1 MDQWTYRVKA
11 AFGKGQQAMLLWLV
25 RQDRQY
31 SHASTRFM
39 MLAWVGCIGLPL
51 YYVVWTWWFPQEFES
66 LWLRLA
72 GAALCLPAVCS
83 RQPFPPK
90 VMKVY
95 IFIGVTYVLPF
106 FFSFMYLMN
115 HGAAVWTQSLLIG
128 LIVLFHFDTRWA
140 LCSYL
145 VGTTLACVAFSLVD
159 DPAFLLSHDVL
170 EQLPLYGFTIL
181 IVSIAKV
188 GRRVLAQ
195 EKLAG
200 MAHGLAAVSHELRTP
215 LVTIDANARGI
226 NRRLGKPGMPGEADW
241 HAMSEAMARIQF
253 EVRHM
258 NHMIDLFLLSATA
271 VNQQLEANEYV
282 SMADV
287 VESVIKRYP
296 FTGNSQRNA
305 VTVDIRADF
314 TFAGRYELSVVI
326 VLNLLRNA
334 LKALHRA
341 GKGRIRIVVDGARKT
356 PRLLFIDTGCGI
368 APSQLPLVFERF
380 YSYPPSSGSG
390 IGLALCKEIV
400 KAWHASIRVTSRE
413 HGYTM
418 FVLEFPKVQ
427 LAAPAPAPALAA

>member
-1 MDQWTYRVKA
+1 MAQWMHTVKA
-11 AFGKGQQAMLLWLV
+11 AVSKKQQSMLLWLV

-39 MLAWVGCIGLPL
+39 MLAWVGCIALPL
-51 YYVVWTWWFPQEFES
+51 YYVVWTWWFPQEYES
-66 LWLRLA
+66 LPLRLF
-72 GAALCLPAVCS
+72 GAALCLPAVWS
-83 RQPFPPK
+83 REPFPPK
-90 VMKVY
+90 VMPAY
-95 IFIGVTYVLPF
+95 IFVSVTYVLPF
-106 FFSFMYLMN
+106 FFTFMYLMN
-115 HGAAVWTQSLLIG
+115 HGTAVWTQSLLIG
-128 LIVLFHFDTRWA
+128 LIVLFHFDTFWA

-145 VGTTLACVAFSLVD
+145 AGTALACLAFALVG
-159 DPAFLLSHDVL
+159 DPAFLLSPAVL
-170 EQLPLYGFTIL
+170 EQLPLYCFTIL
-181 IVSIAKV
+181 VVSIAKI

-226 NRRLGKPGMPGEADW
+226 NRRLGKPELPGAADW

-258 NHMIDLFLLSATA
+258 NHMIDLFLLSASA

-287 VESVIKRYP
+287 VASVIRRYP
-296 FTGNSQRNA
+296 FASNAQRTA
-305 VTVDIRADF
+305 VTVDVRADF

-341 GKGRIRIVVDGARKT
+341 GKGRIRIIVDGARAI

-390 IGLALCKEIV
+390 IGLALCKEIMG
-400 KAWHASIRVTSRE
+400 AWSANIRLTSRE
-413 HGYTM
+413 NGYTM
-418 FVLEFPKVQ
+418 FVLEFPRIR
-427 LAAPAPAPALAA
+427 LAEPVPALAA